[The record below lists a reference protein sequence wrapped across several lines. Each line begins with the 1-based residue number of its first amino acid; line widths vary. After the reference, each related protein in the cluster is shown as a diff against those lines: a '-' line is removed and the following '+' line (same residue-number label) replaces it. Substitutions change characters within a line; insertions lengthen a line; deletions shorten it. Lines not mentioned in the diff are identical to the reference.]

1 MKTNA
6 EEPGKY
12 NVEFQNKN
20 GGISTAIQIYQNID
34 QLVSDTQKPNYQML
48 NYKVQNTPNVNLP
61 EQRQRLSPPKL
72 NRKGQPG
79 QIEIA
84 QPDEQFDEDE
94 IESVEDPASRRG
106 RKTSHLR
113 ELHMQNKKDAQ
124 DAIKSIVANAQS
136 DQKINSMIG
145 EALK

>member
-1 MKTNA
+1 MPDQASKIFKQQGNAIQVKTNA

-20 GGISTAIQIYQNID
+20 GGINTAIQIYQNID

-61 EQRQRLSPPKL
+61 EQRKLSPPKL
-72 NRKGQPG
+72 NRKGQHG
-79 QIEIA
+79 KIEIA
-84 QPDEQFDEDE
+84 APEEQFDDDE

-113 ELHMQNKKDAQ
+113 ELHM
-124 DAIKSIVANAQS
+124 
-136 DQKINSMIG
+136 
-145 EALK
+145 